1 MIDNQTNLKKL
12 RNMRK
17 ITLSFLV
24 LLLTM
29 VTQGARADIIPW
41 SGNGTAGDP
50 YLIESSNDW
59 DALALALTMQSTF
72 YDKCFKLTND
82 ISVTSMVSYYS
93 VTNDEHPFMGTFD
106 GDGHT
111 LTVNISVSSDNAD
124 TPAAPFAY
132 LSGATIKNLNVA
144 GSITT
149 NGRRPASIVSFVT
162 GSSTITNCTSS
173 VAITSSKAYDVDA
186 GGFVGRVNTGS
197 TLTLSNCLFTGSIA
211 YTNAAGRDGGGLV
224 GFLQTNATANLT
236 NCVFAPTSVSFAQT
250 YVDFNMFANGE
261 KNGNL
266 APCYINI
273 TNCFYNDVAADNTK
287 ITGQVGGTHIPATI
301 DNNTDWQN
309 FGTVVTCGY
318 DYSGKTVTLG
328 NNVSV
333 STVVG
338 TADRPFA
345 GTFDGQ
351 GHTLTVNISVS
362 SGSSNT
368 PAAPFAAIGGATI
381 QNLHVAGSISSN
393 AMRPASIA
401 SFVTDDSEITNCK
414 SSVSITASLD
424 EDVDAGGFVGRV
436 NENKT
441 ITMTGCTFTGSINF
455 SHTYG
460 FEGGGMVGW
469 TQTGASANLTNCLF
483 APTSVSFANSKSMA
497 ENNFHMIAGG
507 IGSSTLTR
515 CYYNNV
521 AANNTKIT
529 QEGKQAYTI
538 SKGTGEAYVG
548 IGGVGTTYSVSGIVV
563 FSGGIEFNEV
573 FYAGGDEVV
582 NLLLTPGADPELNYH
597 FYRYKV
603 ESGGG
608 SIVTNLRNS
617 ATLTMSYSDQT
628 ISAEWKYGLAYFNV
642 TFSEGNDNEG
652 WTIDPTF
659 AQTLTYVTVSYAGVH
674 KVKSVTNNVPNVEQV
689 DATHY
694 KFVMPDYNAEVST
707 ELWYKLDEAAD
718 NSALASKKNVF
729 LKRTLQPGGWNTFC
743 APFAIADPAS
753 VFGAGVK
760 VKQLTGA
767 SVTGNT
773 LTLTFGNAASI
784 AAGTPYLIKLNGEDP
799 VDLAAD
805 GKEFEGVTQSYTAHP
820 TTIGGVVSFVPV
832 LAPTAMT
839 ADDKTV
845 LFVTG
850 GNKLTY
856 PTADGNINAFRAYFQ
871 LDGSISSARSFVL
884 DFGDGETT
892 GLTPVPSPR
901 GEGSEY
907 YSLDGRKL
915 QGTPTAKGV
924 YIVNGKKTIIK

>member
-1 MIDNQTNLKKL
+1 
-12 RNMRK
+12 MRK

-29 VTQGARADIIPW
+29 VTQGAWAQQFIPW
-41 SGNGTAGDP
+41 SGNGTANDP
-50 YLIESSNDW
+50 YLIESKSDW

-82 ISVTSMVSYYS
+82 ISVTSMVSYS
-93 VTNDEHPFMGTFD
+93 TTTNDEHPFMGTFD

-111 LTVNISVSSDNAD
+111 LTVNINVESDNAD

-224 GFLQTNATANLT
+224 GFLQPNATANLT

-250 YVDFNMFANGE
+250 YVDFNMFANGT

-266 APCYINI
+266 DPCYINI
-273 TNCFYNDVAADNTK
+273 TNCFYDVSDGDHWK
-287 ITGQVGGTHIPATI
+287 ITGQGGTHIPATI
-301 DNNTDWQN
+301 ENNTDWQN

-318 DYSGKTVTLG
+318 DYRGKTVTLG
-328 NNVSV
+328 NDVSGV
-333 STVVG
+333 SKVVG

-351 GHTLTVNISVS
+351 GNTLTVNISVS

-368 PAAPFAAIGGATI
+368 PAAPFAAISGATI
-381 QNLHVAGSISSN
+381 QNLHVAGNISSN
-393 AMRPASIA
+393 CYRPASIA
-401 SFVTDDSEITNCK
+401 SFVVDDSEITNCK
-414 SSVSITASLD
+414 SSVAITASRSAD
-424 EDVDAGGFVGRV
+424 IDAGGFVGRV

-483 APTSVSFANSKSMA
+483 APTSVSFANSMSMA

-538 SKGTGEAYVG
+538 SKGTGVAALA
-548 IGGVGTTYSVSGIVV
+548 ISGVGTTYNVSGIVV

-582 NLLLTPGADPELNYH
+582 NLLLAPGADPELNYH
-597 FYRYKV
+597 FSGYSV

-628 ISAEWKYGLAYFNV
+628 ISAEWKYLYVYFNV
-642 TFSEGNDNEG
+642 TFAEGNDNEG

-659 AQTLTYVTVSYAGVH
+659 AQTLSYVTVSYAGVH

-694 KFVMPDYNAEVST
+694 KFVMPDFDAEVST

-760 VKQLTGA
+760 VKQLIGA

-784 AAGTPYLIKLNGEDP
+784 AAGTPYLIKLNGENP

-820 TTIGGVVSFVPV
+820 TTIAGVVSFVPV

-839 ADDKTV
+839 ADDKTK

-850 GNKLTY
+850 GNKLTH
-856 PTADGNINAFRAYFQ
+856 PSTSGNINGFRAYFQ
-871 LDGSISSARSFVL
+871 LLDANARFFVL
-884 DFGDGETT
+884 DLGDGETT
-892 GLTPVPSPR
+892 SLNLTPTLSQ
-901 GEGSEY
+901 GEGVWY
-907 YSLDGRKL
+907 TLDGRKL
-915 QGTPTAKGV
+915 QGKPTTKGV

>member
-1 MIDNQTNLKKL
+1 
-12 RNMRK
+12 MRK

-41 SGNGTAGDP
+41 SGSGSDVDP
-50 YLIESSNDW
+50 YLIQSETDW
-59 DALALALTMQSTF
+59 DALAAALTMQSTF

-93 VTNDEHPFMGTFD
+93 VTDDEHPFMGTFD

-111 LTVNISVSSDNAD
+111 LTVNITVESDNAD

-149 NGRRPASIVSFVT
+149 NGRRPASITSFVT

-173 VAITSSKAYDVDA
+173 VAVTSSKEYAVDA
-186 GGFVGRVNTGS
+186 GGFVGQVNTGS

-211 YTNAAGRDGGGLV
+211 YTNATAYGGGGLV

-236 NCVFAPTSVSFAQT
+236 NCVFAPTSVSFAHP
-250 YVDFNMFANGE
+250 YAYFNMFANGE

-266 APCYINI
+266 APCHINI
-273 TNCFYNDVAADNTK
+273 TNCFYDVSDGDHWK
-287 ITGQVGGTHIPATI
+287 ITGQGTHIPATI

-318 DYSGKTVTLG
+318 DYRGKTVTLG
-328 NNVSV
+328 NDVSGV
-333 STVVG
+333 SKVVG

-351 GHTLTVNISVS
+351 GHKLTVSMSVS
-362 SGSSNT
+362 TGSSNT

-381 QNLHVAGSISSN
+381 QNLHVAGSISSD

-424 EDVDAGGFVGRV
+424 ADVDAGGFVGRV

-441 ITMTGCTFTGSINF
+441 ITMTGCTFTGSINYSNAF
-455 SHTYG
+455 GY
-460 FEGGGMVGW
+460 EGGGMVGW
-469 TQTGASANLTNCLF
+469 TQTGASANLTNCVF
-483 APTSVSFANSKSMA
+483 APTSVSFANSKS
-497 ENNFHMIAGG
+497 EEDNKYHMIAGG

-538 SKGTGEAYVG
+538 SKGTGVAYVG
-548 IGGVGTTYSVSGIVV
+548 IGGVGTVYSVSGIVV
-563 FSGGIEFNEV
+563 FSGGIKFNEV

-582 NLLLTPGADPELNYH
+582 NLLLAPGDDPDPEVNHH

-659 AQTLTYVTVSYAGVH
+659 AQTLTEVTVSYAGVH
-674 KVKSVTNNVPNVEQV
+674 KVKSVTNNKVPNVTRV

-694 KFVMPDYNAEVST
+694 TFKTPDSDTEVST
-707 ELWYKLDEAAD
+707 QLWYKLDEAAD
-718 NSALASKKNVF
+718 NSALASKTNVF

-743 APFAIADPAS
+743 APFAIANPAS

-760 VKQLTGA
+760 VKQLIGA

-773 LTLTFGNAASI
+773 LTLTFDDAVSI
-784 AAGTPYLIKLNGEDP
+784 AAGTSYLIKLNGEDP

-805 GKEFEGVTQSYTAHP
+805 GKEFSGVTQDYTAHP
-820 TTIGGVVSFVPV
+820 TTIAGIVSFVPI

-839 ADDKTV
+839 AGDKTK

-850 GNKLTY
+850 GNKLTH
-856 PTADGNINAFRAYFQ
+856 PSTSGNINGFRAYFQ
-871 LDGSISSARSFVL
+871 LLDANAHSFVL
-884 DFGDGETT
+884 DLGDGETT
-892 GLTPVPSPR
+892 SLTPVPSPR

-924 YIVNGKKTIIK
+924 YIVNGTKVVIK

>member
-1 MIDNQTNLKKL
+1 
-12 RNMRK
+12 MRK
-17 ITLSFLV
+17 ITLSILV
-24 LLLTM
+24 LLLMM
-29 VTQGARADIIPW
+29 VTQGAWAQQLIPW

-50 YLIESSNDW
+50 YLIESKSDW

-82 ISVTSMVSYYS
+82 ISVTSMVSYS
-93 VTNDEHPFMGTFD
+93 TTTNDEHPFMGTFD

-111 LTVNISVSSDNAD
+111 LTVNINVESDNAD

-173 VAITSSKAYDVDA
+173 VAITSSKEYDVDA

-211 YTNAAGRDGGGLV
+211 YTNATGYEGGGLV

-236 NCVFAPTSVSFAQT
+236 NCVFAPTSVSFAKT
-250 YVDFNMFANGE
+250 YIDFNMFANGE

-266 APCYINI
+266 DPCYINI
-273 TNCFYNDVAADNTK
+273 TNCFYDVSDGDHWK

-318 DYSGKTVTLG
+318 DYSGKTVKLG

-381 QNLHVAGSISSN
+381 QDLHVAGSISSN

-424 EDVDAGGFVGRV
+424 NDVDAGGFVGRV

-538 SKGTGEAYVG
+538 SRGDGVAALA
-548 IGGVGTTYSVSGIVV
+548 ISDVGTTYNVSGIVV

-582 NLLLTPGADPELNYH
+582 NLLLAPGADPGLNYH
-597 FYRYKV
+597 FYRYTV

-628 ISAEWKYGLAYFNV
+628 ISAEWKYLEIYFDV
-642 TFSEGNDNEG
+642 TFAEGNDNEG

-718 NSALASKKNVF
+718 NSALAGKTNVF
-729 LKRTLQPGGWNTFC
+729 LKRTLQAGGWNTFC
-743 APFAIADPAS
+743 APFAIANPAS

-760 VKQLTGA
+760 VKELTGA

-799 VDLAAD
+799 VDLTAD
-805 GKEFEGVTQSYTAHP
+805 GKEFEGVTQNYTAHP
-820 TTIGGVVSFVPV
+820 TTFSGVVSFVPV
-832 LAPTAMT
+832 LAPTDMT
-839 ADDKTV
+839 ANDMTK

-850 GNKLTY
+850 GNKLTH
-856 PTADGNINAFRAYFQ
+856 PSADGNINGFRAYFQ
-871 LDGSISSARSFVL
+871 LLDANARSFVL
-884 DFGDGETT
+884 DLGDGETT

-915 QGTPTAKGV
+915 QGKPTTKGV

>member
-1 MIDNQTNLKKL
+1 
-12 RNMRK
+12 MRK
-17 ITLSFLV
+17 ITLSILV

-29 VTQGARADIIPW
+29 VTQGTWAQQLIPW
-41 SGNGTAGDP
+41 DGNGTANDP
-50 YLIESSNDW
+50 YLIKDKSGW

-72 YDKCFKLTND
+72 YDKYFKLTND

-111 LTVNISVSSDNAD
+111 LTVNINVESDNAD

-132 LSGATIKNLNVA
+132 LSDATIKNLNVA

-149 NGRRPASIVSFVT
+149 NGRRPASITSFVT

-211 YTNAAGRDGGGLV
+211 YTNATGYEGGGLV

-236 NCVFAPTSVSFAQT
+236 NCVFAPTSVSFAKT
-250 YVDFNMFANGE
+250 YIDFNMFANGE

-266 APCYINI
+266 DPCYINI
-273 TNCFYNDVAADNTK
+273 TNCFYDVSDGDHWK
-287 ITGQVGGTHIPATI
+287 IAGQGGTHIPATI

-318 DYSGKTVTLG
+318 DYRGKTVTLG
-328 NNVSV
+328 NDVSGV
-333 STVVG
+333 SKVVG

-351 GHTLTVNISVS
+351 GNKLTVSINVQ
-362 SGSSNT
+362 NNNEHT
-368 PAAPFAAIGGATI
+368 PAAPFAAISGATI
-381 QNLHVAGSISSN
+381 KNLHVAGNISSN
-393 AMRPASIA
+393 CYRPAGIA
-401 SFVTDDSEITNCK
+401 SFVVDNSEITNCK
-414 SSVSITASLD
+414 SSVAITASRSAD
-424 EDVDAGGFVGRV
+424 IDASGFVGRV
-436 NENKT
+436 NANKT
-441 ITMTGCTFTGSINF
+441 ITMTGCAFTGSINY
-455 SHTYG
+455 TNAAGY
-460 FEGGGMVGW
+460 EGGGMVGW

-538 SKGTGEAYVG
+538 SKGTGVAYVG

-582 NLLLTPGADPELNYH
+582 NLLLTPGADPDGKH
-597 FYRYKV
+597 FCGYSV

-617 ATLTMSYSDQT
+617 ATLTMADNNQI
-628 ISAEWKYGLAYFNV
+628 ISAKWSYLASFNV
-642 TFSEGNDNEG
+642 TFAEGNDNEG

-659 AQTLTYVTVSYAGVH
+659 AQTFTDVTVSYAGVH
-674 KVKSVTNNVPNVEQV
+674 KVKSVTNNVLPNVIWV

-694 KFVMPDYNAEVST
+694 KFRMPDSDTEVST
-707 ELWYKLDEAAD
+707 QLWYKLDEAAD
-718 NSALASKKNVF
+718 NSALAGKTNVF

-760 VKQLTGA
+760 VKQLIGA

-805 GKEFEGVTQSYTAHP
+805 GKEFEGVTQNYTAHP
-820 TTIGGVVSFVPV
+820 TTFSGVVSFVPV
-832 LAPTAMT
+832 INPTAMT

-850 GNKLTY
+850 GNKLTH
-856 PTADGNINAFRAYFQ
+856 PSANANINGFRAYFQ

-884 DFGDGETT
+884 DLGDGETT
-892 GLTPVPSPR
+892 GIGMMSDGR
-901 GEGSEY
+901 GKMSDVWY
-907 YSLDGRKL
+907 DLQGRKL
-915 QGTPTAKGV
+915 QGKPTTKGL

>member
-1 MIDNQTNLKKL
+1 
-12 RNMRK
+12 MRK
-17 ITLSFLV
+17 ITLSILV

-41 SGNGTAGDP
+41 SGSGTANDP
-50 YLIESSNDW
+50 YLIQSETDW
-59 DALALALTMQSTF
+59 DALAAALTMQSTF

-93 VTNDEHPFMGTFD
+93 VTDDEHPFMGTFD

-111 LTVNISVSSDNAD
+111 LTVNITVESDNAD

-149 NGRRPASIVSFVT
+149 NGRRPASITSFVT

-211 YTNAAGRDGGGLV
+211 YTNATAYGGGGLV

-236 NCVFAPTSVSFAQT
+236 NCVFAPTSVSFAHI

-318 DYSGKTVTLG
+318 DYRGKTVTLG
-328 NNVSV
+328 NDVSGV
-333 STVVG
+333 SKVVG

-351 GHTLTVNISVS
+351 GHKLTVSMSVS
-362 SGSSNT
+362 TGSSNT
-368 PAAPFAAIGGATI
+368 PVAPFAAIGGATI

-455 SHTYG
+455 SHTFG

-521 AANNTKIT
+521 AANNTKII

-538 SKGTGEAYVG
+538 SKGTGVAYVG
-548 IGGVGTTYSVSGIVV
+548 IGGVGTSYSVSGIVV
-563 FSGGIEFNEV
+563 FSGGIKFNEV

-582 NLLLTPGADPELNYH
+582 NLLLDPGAAPDGKH
-597 FYRYKV
+597 FCGYSV

-617 ATLTMSYSDQT
+617 ATLTMADNNQI
-628 ISAEWKYGLAYFNV
+628 ISAEWSHLASFNV
-642 TFSEGNDNEG
+642 TFAEGNDNEG
-652 WTIDPTF
+652 WTIDLTF
-659 AQTLTYVTVSYAGVH
+659 AETLTDVTVSYAGVH
-674 KVKSVTNNVPNVEQV
+674 KVKSVTNNVPNVIPV

-694 KFVMPDYNAEVST
+694 KFRMPDFDAEVST

-718 NSALASKKNVF
+718 NSALAGKTNVF

-760 VKQLTGA
+760 VRQLTGA

-805 GKEFEGVTQSYTAHP
+805 GKEFAGVTQDYTAHP

-832 LAPTAMT
+832 INPTAMT

-850 GNKLTY
+850 GNKLTH
-856 PTADGNINAFRAYFQ
+856 PSANGNINGFRAYFQ
-871 LDGSISSARSFVL
+871 LLDANARSFVL
-884 DFGDGETT
+884 DLGDGETT
-892 GLTPVPSPR
+892 SLTPVPSPR

-924 YIVNGKKTIIK
+924 YIVNGKKVVIK

>member
-17 ITLSFLV
+17 ITLSILV

-50 YLIESSNDW
+50 YLIQSSNDW

-93 VTNDEHPFMGTFD
+93 VTNGEHPFMGTFD

-111 LTVNISVSSDNAD
+111 LTVNITVESDNAD

-149 NGRRPASIVSFVT
+149 NGRRPASITSFVT

-173 VAITSSKAYDVDA
+173 VAITSSKEYDVDA

-236 NCVFAPTSVSFAQT
+236 NCVFAPTSVSFAHT
-250 YVDFNMFANGE
+250 YAYFNMFANGE

-273 TNCFYNDVAADNTK
+273 TNCFYDVSNGDHWK

-318 DYSGKTVTLG
+318 DYRGKTVTLG
-328 NNVSV
+328 NDVSGV

-351 GHTLTVNISVS
+351 GHKLTVSMSVS
-362 SGSSNT
+362 TGSSNT

-424 EDVDAGGFVGRV
+424 NDVDAGGFVGRV

-483 APTSVSFANSKSMA
+483 APTSVSFANSKSKA
-497 ENNFHMIAGG
+497 DNNFRMLVGG

-538 SKGTGEAYVG
+538 SRGDGVAALA
-548 IGGVGTTYSVSGIVV
+548 ISDVGTTYNVSGIVV

-582 NLLLTPGADPELNYH
+582 NLLLAPGAAPENYH
-597 FYRYKV
+597 FCGYSV

-617 ATLTMSYSDQT
+617 ATLTMADNNQI
-628 ISAEWKYGLAYFNV
+628 ISAEWDHLASFNV
-642 TFSEGNDNEG
+642 TFAEGNDNEG

-674 KVKSVTNNVPNVEQV
+674 KVKSVTNNVPNVELV

-694 KFVMPDYNAEVST
+694 KFRMSNFDAVVST

-718 NSALASKKNVF
+718 NSALASKTNVF
-729 LKRTLQPGGWNTFC
+729 LKRTLQAGGWNTFC

-805 GKEFEGVTQSYTAHP
+805 GKEFAGVTQDYTAHP

-832 LAPTAMT
+832 INPTAMT

-856 PTADGNINAFRAYFQ
+856 PTADGNINGFRAYFQ

-884 DFGDGETT
+884 DLGDGETT
-892 GLTPVPSPR
+892 SLTPVPSPR

-915 QGTPTAKGV
+915 QGKPTTKGL
-924 YIVNGKKTIIK
+924 YIVNGKKIVIK

>member
-1 MIDNQTNLKKL
+1 
-12 RNMRK
+12 
-17 ITLSFLV
+17 
-24 LLLTM
+24 
-29 VTQGARADIIPW
+29 
-41 SGNGTAGDP
+41 
-50 YLIESSNDW
+50 
-59 DALALALTMQSTF
+59 
-72 YDKCFKLTND
+72 
-82 ISVTSMVSYYS
+82 
-93 VTNDEHPFMGTFD
+93 
-106 GDGHT
+106 
-111 LTVNISVSSDNAD
+111 
-124 TPAAPFAY
+124 
-132 LSGATIKNLNVA
+132 
-144 GSITT
+144 
-149 NGRRPASIVSFVT
+149 
-162 GSSTITNCTSS
+162 
-173 VAITSSKAYDVDA
+173 
-186 GGFVGRVNTGS
+186 
-197 TLTLSNCLFTGSIA
+197 
-211 YTNAAGRDGGGLV
+211 
-224 GFLQTNATANLT
+224 
-236 NCVFAPTSVSFAQT
+236 
-250 YVDFNMFANGE
+250 MFANGT

-266 APCYINI
+266 DPYYITI

-287 ITGQVGGTHIPATI
+287 IHGQGGTHIPATI

-318 DYSGKTVTLG
+318 DYRGKTVTLG
-328 NNVSV
+328 NDVSGV
-333 STVVG
+333 SKVVG

-351 GHTLTVNISVS
+351 GHKLTVSMSVS
-362 SGSSNT
+362 TGSSNT

-381 QNLHVAGSISSN
+381 QNLHVAGSISSD

-460 FEGGGMVGW
+460 YEGGGMVGW

-497 ENNFHMIAGG
+497 DNNFHMIAGG

-538 SKGTGEAYVG
+538 SKGTGVAYVG

-582 NLLLTPGADPELNYH
+582 NLLLAPGADPGLNYH
-597 FYRYKV
+597 FCGYSV

-617 ATLTMSYSDQT
+617 ATLTMADNNQI

-642 TFSEGNDNEG
+642 TFAEGNDNEG

-659 AQTLTYVTVSYAGVH
+659 AQTLTDVTVSYAGVH
-674 KVKSVTNNVPNVEQV
+674 KVKSVTNNVPNVPNVEQV

-694 KFVMPDYNAEVST
+694 KFRMPDFDAEVST

-718 NSALASKKNVF
+718 NSALAGKTNVF

-760 VKQLTGA
+760 VRQLIGA

-805 GKEFEGVTQSYTAHP
+805 GKEFEGVTQNYTAHP
-820 TTIGGVVSFVPV
+820 TTFSGVVSFVPV
-832 LAPTAMT
+832 INPTAMT

-856 PTADGNINAFRAYFQ
+856 PTADGNINGFRAYFQ
-871 LDGSISSARSFVL
+871 LDGSLSSARSFVL

-892 GLTPVPSPR
+892 GLNLTPTLSQ
-901 GEGSEY
+901 GEGVWY
-907 YSLDGRKL
+907 TLDGRKL
-915 QGTPTAKGV
+915 QSTPTAKGV

>member
-1 MIDNQTNLKKL
+1 
-12 RNMRK
+12 MRK
-17 ITLSFLV
+17 ITLSILV

-29 VTQGARADIIPW
+29 VTQGARADFKPW
-41 SGNGTAGDP
+41 SGSGTPGDP
-50 YLIESSNDW
+50 YLIQSETDW
-59 DALALALTMQSTF
+59 DALALTVSTQSDF
-72 YDKCFKLTND
+72 HDKYYRLTND
-82 ISVTSMVSYYS
+82 ITVTKMVGM
-93 VTNDEHPFMGTFD
+93 VLVAPNQTPNPFRGTFD

-111 LTVNISVSSDNAD
+111 LTVNITVESDNAD
-124 TPAAPFAY
+124 TPAAPFAQ

-149 NGRRPASIVSFVT
+149 NGRRPASITSFVT

-173 VAITSSKAYDVDA
+173 VAVTSSKEYAVDA
-186 GGFVGRVNTGS
+186 GGFVGQVNTGS

-211 YTNAAGRDGGGLV
+211 YTNATAYGGGGLV

-236 NCVFAPTSVSFAQT
+236 NCVFAPTSVSFAHP
-250 YVDFNMFANGE
+250 YAYFNMFANGE

-273 TNCFYNDVAADNTK
+273 TNCFYDVSDGDHWK
-287 ITGQVGGTHIPATI
+287 ITGQGTHIPATI
-301 DNNTDWQN
+301 ENNTDWQN
-309 FGTVVTCGY
+309 FGTVVTIGY

-333 STVVG
+333 SKVVG
-338 TADRPFA
+338 TVDRPFA

-351 GHTLTVNISVS
+351 GNKLTVNINVS
-362 SGSSNT
+362 SDNEHT
-368 PAAPFAAIGGATI
+368 PAAPFAAISGATI
-381 QNLHVAGSISSN
+381 KNLHVAGSISSN
-393 AMRPASIA
+393 CYRPAGIA

-414 SSVSITASLD
+414 SSVNITASRSAD
-424 EDVDAGGFVGRV
+424 IDAGGFVGRV

-460 FEGGGMVGW
+460 YEGGGMVGW

-497 ENNFHMIAGG
+497 ENNFHMIVGG

-515 CYYNNV
+515 CYYNDV

-538 SKGTGEAYVG
+538 SRGNGVAALA
-548 IGGVGTTYSVSGIVV
+548 ISGVGTTYSVSGIVV

-582 NLLLTPGADPELNYH
+582 NLLLAPGADPELNYH

-617 ATLTMSYSDQT
+617 ATLTMADNNQI

-642 TFSEGNDNEG
+642 TFAEGNDNEG

-659 AQTLTYVTVSYAGVH
+659 AQTLTDVTVSYAGVH
-674 KVKSVTNNVPNVEQV
+674 KVKSVTNNVLPKVIRV

-694 KFVMPDYNAEVST
+694 TFRMPDSDTEVST
-707 ELWYKLDEAAD
+707 QLWYKLDEAAD
-718 NSALASKKNVF
+718 NSALAGKTNVF
-729 LKRTLQPGGWNTFC
+729 LKRTLQPSGWNTFC

-760 VKQLTGA
+760 VKQLIGA

-805 GKEFEGVTQSYTAHP
+805 GKEFEGVTQNYTAHP
-820 TTIGGVVSFVPV
+820 TTFSGVVSFVPV
-832 LAPTAMT
+832 INPTAMT

-856 PTADGNINAFRAYFQ
+856 PTADGNINGFRAYFQ
-871 LDGSISSARSFVL
+871 LDGSLSSARSFVL

-892 GLTPVPSPR
+892 GLNLTPTLSQ
-901 GEGSEY
+901 GEGVWY
-907 YSLDGRKL
+907 TLDGRKL
-915 QGTPTAKGV
+915 QSTPTAKGV

>member
-1 MIDNQTNLKKL
+1 M
-12 RNMRK
+12 
-17 ITLSFLV
+17 
-24 LLLTM
+24 
-29 VTQGARADIIPW
+29 
-41 SGNGTAGDP
+41 
-50 YLIESSNDW
+50 
-59 DALALALTMQSTF
+59 
-72 YDKCFKLTND
+72 
-82 ISVTSMVSYYS
+82 
-93 VTNDEHPFMGTFD
+93 
-106 GDGHT
+106 
-111 LTVNISVSSDNAD
+111 
-124 TPAAPFAY
+124 
-132 LSGATIKNLNVA
+132 
-144 GSITT
+144 
-149 NGRRPASIVSFVT
+149 
-162 GSSTITNCTSS
+162 
-173 VAITSSKAYDVDA
+173 
-186 GGFVGRVNTGS
+186 NTGS

-211 YTNAAGRDGGGLV
+211 YTNAAGHEGGGLV
-224 GFLQTNATANLT
+224 GFLQPNATANLT

-250 YVDFNMFANGE
+250 YVDFNMFANGT

-266 APCYINI
+266 DPCYINI
-273 TNCFYNDVAADNTK
+273 TNCFYDVSDGDHWK
-287 ITGQVGGTHIPATI
+287 ITGQGGTHIPATI

-318 DYSGKTVTLG
+318 DYRGKTVTLG
-328 NNVSV
+328 NDVSDV
-333 STVVG
+333 SKVVG

-351 GHTLTVNISVS
+351 GHKLTVSMSVS
-362 SGSSNT
+362 TGSSNT

-381 QNLHVAGSISSN
+381 QNLHVAGSISSD

-424 EDVDAGGFVGRV
+424 KDVDAGGFVGRV

-441 ITMTGCTFTGSINF
+441 ITMTGCTFTGSINI
-455 SHTYG
+455 SHTFGY
-460 FEGGGMVGW
+460 EGGGMVGW

-538 SKGTGEAYVG
+538 SKGTGVAYVG

-582 NLLLTPGADPELNYH
+582 NLLLTPGADPDGKH
-597 FYRYKV
+597 FCGYSV

-617 ATLTMSYSDQT
+617 ATLTMADNNQI
-628 ISAEWKYGLAYFNV
+628 ISAEWDDLLAYFNV
-642 TFSEGNDNEG
+642 TFAEGNDNEG

-659 AQTLTYVTVSYAGVH
+659 ARTLTDVTVSYAGVH

-694 KFVMPDYNAEVST
+694 KFRMPDFDAEVST

-718 NSALASKKNVF
+718 NSALASKTNVF

-767 SVTGNT
+767 TVTGNT

-805 GKEFEGVTQSYTAHP
+805 GKEFEGVTQNYTAHP
-820 TTIGGVVSFVPV
+820 TTFSGVVSFVPV
-832 LAPTAMT
+832 INPTAMT

-856 PTADGNINAFRAYFQ
+856 PTADGNINGFRAYFQ
-871 LDGSISSARSFVL
+871 LDGSLSSARSFVL

-892 GLTPVPSPR
+892 GLNLTPTLSQ
-901 GEGSEY
+901 GEGVWY
-907 YSLDGRKL
+907 TLDGRKL
-915 QGTPTAKGV
+915 QSTPTAKGV

>member
-24 LLLTM
+24 LLLTL

-50 YLIESSNDW
+50 YLIQSSNDW
-59 DALALALTMQSTF
+59 DALAGALTMQSTF
-72 YDKCFKLTND
+72 YDKYFKLTQD
-82 ISVTSMVSYYS
+82 ISVTSMVSYYTT
-93 VTNDEHPFMGTFD
+93 TNEVHPFMGTFD

-149 NGRRPASIVSFVT
+149 NGRRPASITSFVT

-173 VAITSSKAYDVDA
+173 VAVTSSKEYAVDA
-186 GGFVGRVNTGS
+186 GGFVGQVNTGS

-211 YTNAAGRDGGGLV
+211 YTNATAYGGGGLV

-236 NCVFAPTSVSFAQT
+236 NCVFAPTSVSFAHP
-250 YVDFNMFANGE
+250 YAYFNMFANGE

-266 APCYINI
+266 DPCYINI
-273 TNCFYNDVAADNTK
+273 TNCFYDVSDGDHWK
-287 ITGQVGGTHIPATI
+287 ITGQGTHIPATI

-309 FGTVVTCGY
+309 FGTVVTIGY

-351 GHTLTVNISVS
+351 GNTLTVNISVS

-424 EDVDAGGFVGRV
+424 ADVDAGGFVGRV

-497 ENNFHMIAGG
+497 ENNFHMIVGG

-521 AANNTKIT
+521 AANNTKII

-538 SKGTGEAYVG
+538 SRGNGVAALA
-548 IGGVGTTYSVSGIVV
+548 ISGVGTTYSVSGIVV

-582 NLLLTPGADPELNYH
+582 NLLLDPGAAPDGKH
-597 FYRYKV
+597 FCGYSV

-617 ATLTMSYSDQT
+617 ATLTMADNNQI
-628 ISAEWKYGLAYFNV
+628 ISAEWNYLASFNV
-642 TFSEGNDNEG
+642 TFAEGNDNEG

-659 AQTLTYVTVSYAGVH
+659 AQTFTDVTVSYAGVH
-674 KVKSVTNNVPNVEQV
+674 KVKSVTNNVLPNVDKV

-694 KFVMPDYNAEVST
+694 KFVMPNSDTKVST
-707 ELWYKLDEAAD
+707 QLWYKLNEAAD
-718 NSALASKKNVF
+718 NSALASNSNVF

-760 VKQLTGA
+760 VKQLIGA

-805 GKEFEGVTQSYTAHP
+805 GKEFEGVTQNYTAHP
-820 TTIGGVVSFVPV
+820 TTFSGVVSFVPV
-832 LAPTAMT
+832 INPTAMT

-856 PTADGNINAFRAYFQ
+856 PTADGNINGFRAYFQ

>member
-1 MIDNQTNLKKL
+1 
-12 RNMRK
+12 MRK

-41 SGNGTAGDP
+41 SGSGTVHDP
-50 YLIESSNDW
+50 YLIQSETDW
-59 DALALALTMQSTF
+59 DALALTLTMQSTF

-111 LTVNISVSSDNAD
+111 LTVNINVESDNAD

-149 NGRRPASIVSFVT
+149 NGRRPASITSFVT
-162 GSSTITNCTSS
+162 GNSTITNCTSS
-173 VAITSSKAYDVDA
+173 VAITSSKEYDVDA

-266 APCYINI
+266 DPCYINI

-460 FEGGGMVGW
+460 YEGGGMVGW

-538 SKGTGEAYVG
+538 SKGTGVAYVG

-582 NLLLTPGADPELNYH
+582 NLLLTPGADPDGKH
-597 FYRYKV
+597 FCGYSV

-617 ATLTMSYSDQT
+617 ATLTMADNNQI
-628 ISAEWKYGLAYFNV
+628 ISAEWSYLASFNV
-642 TFSEGNDNEG
+642 TFAEGNDNEG

-659 AQTLTYVTVSYAGVH
+659 AQTFTDVTVSYTGVH
-674 KVKSVTNNVPNVEQV
+674 KVKSVTNNVLPNVIWV

-694 KFVMPDYNAEVST
+694 KFVMPNSDTEVST
-707 ELWYKLDEAAD
+707 QLWYKLDEAAD
-718 NSALASKKNVF
+718 NSALAGKTNVF

-799 VDLAAD
+799 VDLTAD
-805 GKEFEGVTQSYTAHP
+805 GKEFEGVTQNYTAHP
-820 TTIGGVVSFVPV
+820 TTFSGVVSFVPV
-832 LAPTAMT
+832 INPTAMT

-871 LDGSISSARSFVL
+871 LDGSLSSARSFVL

-892 GLTPVPSPR
+892 GIGMMSDGR
-901 GEGSEY
+901 GKMSDVWY
-907 YSLDGRKL
+907 DLQGRKL
-915 QGTPTAKGV
+915 QGKPTAKGL

>member
-17 ITLSFLV
+17 ITLSILV

-50 YLIESSNDW
+50 YLIESKSDW

-111 LTVNISVSSDNAD
+111 LTVNITVESDNAD

-211 YTNAAGRDGGGLV
+211 YTDATAYGGGGLV

-538 SKGTGEAYVG
+538 SKGTGVAYVG

-582 NLLLTPGADPELNYH
+582 NLLLTPGADPDGKH
-597 FYRYKV
+597 FCGYSV

-608 SIVTNLRNS
+608 SIVTNLRTS
-617 ATLTMSYSDQT
+617 ATLTMADNNQI
-628 ISAEWKYGLAYFNV
+628 ISAEWSHLASFNV
-642 TFSEGNDNEG
+642 TFAEGNDNEG

-674 KVKSVTNNVPNVEQV
+674 KVKSVTNNVPNVEKV

-694 KFVMPDYNAEVST
+694 KFRMSNFDAVVST

-718 NSALASKKNVF
+718 NSALAGKTNVF

-760 VKQLTGA
+760 VKQLIGA

-805 GKEFEGVTQSYTAHP
+805 GKEFEGVTQNYTAHP
-820 TTIGGVVSFVPV
+820 TTFSGVVSFVPV
-832 LAPTAMT
+832 INPTAMT

-856 PTADGNINAFRAYFQ
+856 PTADGNINGFRAYFQ

-884 DFGDGETT
+884 DFGDETT

>member
-1 MIDNQTNLKKL
+1 
-12 RNMRK
+12 MRK
-17 ITLSFLV
+17 ITLSILV

-29 VTQGARADIIPW
+29 VTQGAWAQQLIPW
-41 SGNGTAGDP
+41 DGNGTANDP
-50 YLIESSNDW
+50 YLIQSETDW
-59 DALALALTMQSTF
+59 DALALTVSTQSDF
-72 YDKCFKLTND
+72 HDKYYRLTND
-82 ISVTSMVSYYS
+82 ITVTKMVGM
-93 VTNDEHPFMGTFD
+93 VLVAPNQTPNPFRGTFD

-111 LTVNISVSSDNAD
+111 LTVNITVESDNAD
-124 TPAAPFAY
+124 TPAAPFAQ

-149 NGRRPASIVSFVT
+149 NGRRPASITSFVT

-173 VAITSSKAYDVDA
+173 VAVTSSKEYAVDA
-186 GGFVGRVNTGS
+186 GGFVGQVNTGS

-211 YTNAAGRDGGGLV
+211 YTNATGYGGGGLV

-236 NCVFAPTSVSFAQT
+236 NCVFAPTSVSFAHP
-250 YVDFNMFANGE
+250 YAYFNMFANGE

-266 APCYINI
+266 DPCYINI
-273 TNCFYNDVAADNTK
+273 TNCFYDVSDGDHWK
-287 ITGQVGGTHIPATI
+287 ITGQGTHIPATI

-309 FGTVVTCGY
+309 FGTVVTIGY

-424 EDVDAGGFVGRV
+424 ADVDAGGFVGRV

-460 FEGGGMVGW
+460 YEGGGMVGW

-483 APTSVSFANSKSMA
+483 APTSVSFANSESMA
-497 ENNFHMIAGG
+497 ENNFHMIVGG

-538 SKGTGEAYVG
+538 SKGTGVAYVG
-548 IGGVGTTYSVSGIVV
+548 IGGVGTVYSVSGIVV

-582 NLLLTPGADPELNYH
+582 NLLLAPGADPELNYH

-617 ATLTMSYSDQT
+617 ATLTMNYSDQT

-659 AQTLTYVTVSYAGVH
+659 AQTLTDVTVSYAGVH
-674 KVKSVTNNVPNVEQV
+674 KVKSVTNNVPNVIPV

-694 KFVMPDYNAEVST
+694 TFRMPDSDTEVST
-707 ELWYKLDEAAD
+707 QLWYKLDEAAD
-718 NSALASKKNVF
+718 NSALAGKTNVF

-760 VKQLTGA
+760 VKQLIGA

-784 AAGTPYLIKLNGEDP
+784 AAGTPYLIKLNGEAP

-805 GKEFEGVTQSYTAHP
+805 GKEFEGVTQNYTAHP
-820 TTIGGVVSFVPV
+820 TTFSGVVSFVPV
-832 LAPTAMT
+832 INPTAMT

-856 PTADGNINAFRAYFQ
+856 PTADGNINGFRAYFQ

-892 GLTPVPSPR
+892 GIGMMSDGR
-901 GEGSEY
+901 GKMSDVWY
-907 YSLDGRKL
+907 DLQGRKL
-915 QGTPTAKGV
+915 QGKPTTKGL